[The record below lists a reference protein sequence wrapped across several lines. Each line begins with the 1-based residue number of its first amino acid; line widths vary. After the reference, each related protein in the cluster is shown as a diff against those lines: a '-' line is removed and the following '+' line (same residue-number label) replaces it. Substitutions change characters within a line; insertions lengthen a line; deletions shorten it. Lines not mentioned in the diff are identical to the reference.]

1 MQYKK
6 QIRYWKTTVVLTII
20 TLISLSVYSFY
31 GLFTDKFYF
40 LKIDNYIFPL
50 LTLVHFLYLYVVGF
64 KIKEQEIADPQMRNL
79 EYSLYVILLVYGFK
93 TIDTL
98 TTLLSYGEY
107 DNHIIPNTFIPMGIT
122 MLILYIFLL
131 FLTFLS
137 FKLRKEFVGDYN
149 FENMTDIDS
158 WH

>member
-64 KIKEQEIADPQMRNL
+64 KIKEQEIAD
-79 EYSLYVILLVYGFK
+79 
-93 TIDTL
+93 
-98 TTLLSYGEY
+98 
-107 DNHIIPNTFIPMGIT
+107 
-122 MLILYIFLL
+122 LIAYLQEV
-131 FLTFLS
+131 TAQ
-137 FKLRKEFVGDYN
+137 
-149 FENMTDIDS
+149 
-158 WH
+158 